1 MSGVQIVNLAAN
13 AKRSTGMHICGICLS
28 SNPQPWGGG
37 GLTPHMK
44 GVGMVVG
51 NFELNP

>member
-1 MSGVQIVNLAAN
+1 MNLAAN

-37 GLTPHMK
+37 GGGGTPHVK
-44 GVGMVVG
+44 GGGVVVG